1 MPSRPELL
9 EKLAQRI
16 RDIEA
21 SERPHFH
28 ANVALGIGGLEQALP
43 EGRLPAGSLVELMS
57 AAEGAGA
64 WTLAMVMAR
73 HACGERKMLVIADPA
88 RRFYPPAAARLGVD
102 LRRTIVIRPR
112 DKRYTLAA
120 VTQSLRCAAVGA
132 VIGGF
137 DSLPAF
143 DFRRLQLAAELSGAL
158 GLLLRPAAALRV
170 PSFATA
176 RLSVTPVA
184 SANAKRRIRVD
195 IVRVRGGKSGQSLI
209 LEVDHET
216 GDVRV
221 SAVLAAAKTP
231 AGNARMSG

>member
-9 EKLAQRI
+9 ERLAQRI

-28 ANVALGIGGLEQALP
+28 ADVALGIGGLEQALP

-73 HACGERKMLVIADPA
+73 HACGECKVLVIADPA
-88 RRFYPPAAARLGVD
+88 RRFYPPAAARLGID

-195 IVRVRGGKSGQSLI
+195 IVRVRGGKSGQSLL

-221 SAVLAAAKTP
+221 SAALAAAKTP
-231 AGNARMSG
+231 ARNARMSG